1 MTKRGKE
8 PIGKS
13 MTTTAILKKWGNSM
27 AVRLPS
33 AVVKAGHLV
42 AGSQVQI
49 HITAH
54 GQKAGKSASQVGIEA
69 LCAGITPENV
79 HLQIEWGKPVGREVW

>member
-1 MTKRGKE
+1 
-8 PIGKS
+8 
-13 MTTTAILKKWGNSM
+13 MTTTAILKKWGNSI
-27 AVRLPS
+27 ALRLPS

-54 GQKAGKSASQVGIEA
+54 GPMAAKSDSQAGIET
-69 LCAGITPENV
+69 LCAAITPENV
-79 HLQIEWGKPVGREVW
+79 HLQTEWGTPVGREVW